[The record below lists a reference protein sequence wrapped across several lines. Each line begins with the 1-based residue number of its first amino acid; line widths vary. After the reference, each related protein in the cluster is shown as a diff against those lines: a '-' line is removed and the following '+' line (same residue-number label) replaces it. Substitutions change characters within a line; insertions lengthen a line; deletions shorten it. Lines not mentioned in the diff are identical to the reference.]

1 MGDWVGLGDGVME
14 FFGGWL
20 VGRTMGALDSAC
32 FFEIEVRGV
41 GELPPAMLSPFGACA
56 CWRELVRLLVDGD
69 G

>member
-41 GELPPAMLSPFGACA
+41 G
-56 CWRELVRLLVDGD
+56 
-69 G
+69 